1 MLILTRR
8 SGESLYLGDNIKVTV
23 LSVQGKQIKLGLDV
37 PKDMTVYR
45 EEVYKRVQEQ
55 NKLAIESN
63 DDDLLA
69 VTTIWHG
76 KKKKPSKLASENGS

>member
-8 SGESLYLGDNIKVTV
+8 AGESLYLGDAIKITV
-23 LSVQGKQIKLGLDV
+23 LSVQGKQIKIGLDV

-45 EEVYKRVQEQ
+45 EEVYLRVQEQ
-55 NKLAIESN
+55 NKLALESK

-69 VTTIWHG
+69 VATLWPST
-76 KKKKPSKLASENGS
+76 KKK

>member
-8 SGESLYLGDNIKVTV
+8 AGESLYLGDAIKITV
-23 LSVQGKQIKLGLDV
+23 LSVQGKQIKIGLDV

-45 EEVYKRVQEQ
+45 EEVYLRVQEQ
-55 NKLAIESN
+55 NKLALESK

-69 VTTIWHG
+69 VATLWPS
-76 KKKKPSKLASENGS
+76 KKKK